1 MLLSDDESTTLRGL
15 SCNYCRAARSGDGL
29 QLAAPLAGGVGVFR
43 TLDVSQQAG
52 RAHPTYTLPTPA
64 GSDTYVCD
72 VAWSPMHVG
81 KGRHLAVAWSGNG
94 GIAVWEVPGA
104 TALGV
109 SPVLLHSVPPTH
121 GLTLRSVDWHPSALP
136 SLVAWH
142 ANGPPAALILPRRG
156 KDAARHT
163 LQPSAPSSSASTSSS
178 SLYTIGTVSSASH
191 GGKRVYA
198 VNRHTRHLCIFHDPL
213 RSAPAQVI
221 IYCATTASP
230 HLSSLLCRPHQRF
243 HAADA
248 RQTRPDGS
256 TAAGAR
262 HPCGIEHTRGR
273 GAARGVRARGRALPR
288 AVRGH
293 GQRQPGEPQHRCGC
307 AGGRGNVGRAAR
319 ARESSCEY
327 SGAGASG
334 RGRG

>member
-29 QLAAPLAGGVGVFR
+29 QLAAPLAGGVGVFH

-156 KDAARHT
+156 KDTARHT
-163 LQPSAPSSSASTSSS
+163 LQPSAPSSSASLSSS

-191 GGKRVYA
+191 GGKWVYA

-221 IYCATTASP
+221 IYCVTSPLLSLVSTPPATP
-230 HLSSLLCRPHQRF
+230 RSSTC
-243 HAADA
+243 
-248 RQTRPDGS
+248 QTRPDGS

-273 GAARGVRARGRALPR
+273 GAARSLRARGRALPR
-288 AVRGH
+288 AVHGH
-293 GQRQPGEPQHRCGC
+293 GQRQPGGPQHRGGC
-307 AGGRGNVGRAAR
+307 AGGRGGAGRAAR